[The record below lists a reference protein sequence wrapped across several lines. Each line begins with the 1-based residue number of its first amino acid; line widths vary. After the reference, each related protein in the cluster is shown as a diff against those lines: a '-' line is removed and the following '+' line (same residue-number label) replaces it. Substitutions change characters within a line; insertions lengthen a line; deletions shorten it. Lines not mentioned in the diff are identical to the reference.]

1 MDKGQKPTFWDRLF
15 HLDADLSRRLEIRA
29 RVLRWLAMALAHTG
43 DAAVWLAGAFAALS
57 LGGNEFWREL
67 GTRVLAAIT
76 AGGIASTALKWTFR
90 RTRPP
95 GPPAGLY
102 LAALDRHA
110 LPSGHA
116 TRVACITMALTP
128 LLPGWGSALLALWA
142 ALVSLSR
149 VALRVHYLLDILVGI
164 TVGGLIGLLVRGIL

>member
-1 MDKGQKPTFWDRLF
+1 MDRMREPTFWDRLF
-15 HLDADLSRRLEIRA
+15 HLDAHLSRRLEIRA
-29 RVLRWLAMALAHTG
+29 RLLRWLAIVLAHTG
-43 DAAVWLAGAFAALS
+43 DAAVWLAGAFAALY
-57 LGGNEFWREL
+57 LGGSEFWKEL
-67 GTRVLAAIT
+67 GTRVLAAMT

-102 LAALDRHA
+102 FSLDRHA

-116 TRVACITMALTP
+116 TRVACITMALSP
-128 LLPGWGSALLALWA
+128 ILPGWGSVLMAFWA

-149 VALRVHYLLDILVGI
+149 VALQVHYLLDILVGI
-164 TVGGLIGLLVRGIL
+164 TLGGVIGLLVRGIL